1 MRNTFLALAS
11 TGLLA
16 LAACSQQPVSS
27 DTTRTERA
35 TDTRADS
42 LERETLAWREGRL
55 ERLQRPGGWLSLVG
69 LHWLEPG
76 DHSIGSA
83 ADNDVRLATG
93 PAHIG
98 RIALVDGKVILTPGP
113 QAGITVD
120 GVAPG
125 AAVALAADSSG
136 APSQVAFDGQQAG
149 FTVIERSG
157 RLGLRVKDAEAKTRT
172 GFVGIDYFDVTP
184 EWRFEARFE
193 PHPPGQTIKIASVIN
208 TLDDMANPGRV
219 IFSKDGREYSLEAVD
234 EGDGNL
240 FLIFSDRTSGKTT
253 YGPGRFLYADP
264 PQDGRTVVDFNQ
276 AYNPPC
282 AFNAYSTCPLPPP
295 ENRLDLT
302 INAGEKKYR
311 GDLH

>member
-172 GFVGIDYFDVTP
+172 GFVGIDYFDVTS

-302 INAGEKKYR
+302 INAGEKKYG